1 MTGRLL
7 SFSRALCANP
17 WVRQT
22 ALTLYYLAIILGLLV
37 LYGEGDFSTPPFIY
51 QGF

>member
-1 MTGRLL
+1 MKWP
-7 SFSRALCANP
+7 ANP
-17 WVRQT
+17 RVRLVFLI
-22 ALTLYYLAIILGLLV
+22 AYYLAVAWGLAV

>member
-1 MTGRLL
+1 MTNRLKL
-7 SFSRALCANP
+7 WLNLALM
-17 WVRQT
+17 T
-22 ALTLYYLAIILGLLV
+22 MYYVGIMAGLLY